1 MCGLSGII
9 SRQPSTEI
17 KNIAISMSERS
28 KHRGPDDSDYFVNER
43 VAFAFNRLAIQDLSS
58 NARQPMSAD
67 GCTLIFNGEIYNF
80 RTLRDE
86 LIKLGYEFRSTSDS
100 EVLLNGYLEWGRD
113 VLSKIRGMFAFVLYD
128 KKKEIIFGARDLF
141 GEKPLHYI
149 WNQEKFSFA
158 SEIKS
163 FKSTD
168 FMGDI
173 SYVNIG
179 FYLKKGFFKKGT
191 TIYENILE
199 IGPAECFTLDIR
211 TWNFRVEP
219 YAKGQVELKETSTL
233 SHFDAIDEFEEIFTS
248 SINERLVSD
257 VSIGLL
263 LSSGIDSPL
272 TGLYA
277 SKYSNEKL
285 SAYTISHDGEND
297 ESRDAAKIAE
307 YLGLKHFVIPTNIKS
322 PRQIFDNLDRIYD
335 QPNGDPSSMLTAEI
349 FRACSKYH
357 KVVLTGDGADEL
369 FCGYKDIIGYLI
381 KAKSP
386 FKGLRMSD
394 RSLGRFNCGYN
405 SKSQFVRNLSYLSTS
420 LVFDS
425 YAYEES
431 IYAKGWNQSI
441 RKEYFRDVSWSN
453 TGKNLHEEE
462 EQNKYLSSGLSD
474 INYHLMRSFDRLT
487 QDYLIKVDRASMA
500 SSVEARTAFLDPR
513 MLSLVNNLS
522 LNILTNYER
531 KSIPKALL
539 RKSLDRSF
547 IKRKKLGFSP
557 PLARWLRDEEF
568 SSWAKK
574 LLKHKDLITYEL
586 IESRF
591 IDQLFQKQREG
602 YDETTRL
609 WRLIALNH
617 WDSNNKKIDINL

>member
-1 MCGLSGII
+1 MCGLSGIV
-9 SRQPSTEI
+9 SRQPSTDI

-58 NARQPMSAD
+58 NARQPMTAD

-211 TWNFRVEP
+211 KWDLSIES
-219 YAKGQVELKETSTL
+219 YANGGVELRETSKFN
-233 SHFDAIDEFEEIFTS
+233 HFDAIDEFEEIFTS
-248 SINERLVSD
+248 SINERLVAD

-263 LSSGIDSPL
+263 LSSGIDSTL

-277 SKYSNEKL
+277 SKYSNDKL

-297 ESRDAAKIAE
+297 ESRDAAKIAKR
-307 YLGLKHFVIPTNIKS
+307 LGVKHYVIPMNIKS
-322 PRQIFDNLDRIYD
+322 PQQVFDNLAHIYD
-335 QPNGDPSSMLTAEI
+335 QPNGDPSSILTAEI
-349 FRACSKYH
+349 FRACSKHH

-386 FKGLRMSD
+386 LNGKHMSEK
-394 RSLGRFNCGYN
+394 SLGRFNSGYN
-405 SKSQFVRNLSYLSTS
+405 SKSQFVRNLSYLATS

-441 RKEYFRDVSWSN
+441 RKIYFRDSSWKN
-453 TGKNLHEEE
+453 TGQNTHEEE
-462 EQNKYLSSGLSD
+462 EKRNYLSSSLSD
-474 INYHLMRSFDRLT
+474 INYHLKGTMDRLT
-487 QDYLIKVDRASMA
+487 QDYLIKVDRASMV
-500 SSVEARTAFLDPR
+500 SSVEARTPFLDPR
-513 MLSLVNNLS
+513 ILSLVSDLS
-522 LNILTNYER
+522 LKIIVNHER
-531 KSIPKALL
+531 KSIPKTLL
-539 RKSLDRSF
+539 RRNLDRSF

-557 PLARWLRDEEF
+557 PLAMWLRDKEF
-568 SSWAKK
+568 NNWAKK
-574 LLKHKDLITYEL
+574 LLKNKKLIAYEL
-586 IESRF
+586 MKTQHLE
-591 IDQLFQKQREG
+591 QLFEKQGKG

-617 WDSNNKKIDINL
+617 WDSKNKEITLDY